1 MVPRAR
7 RVVRRA
13 CVTVAASMVG
23 LAREMILSRV
33 PATMVGKDFVK
44 AAADEAALH
53 P

>member
-7 RVVRRA
+7 RVVRRP